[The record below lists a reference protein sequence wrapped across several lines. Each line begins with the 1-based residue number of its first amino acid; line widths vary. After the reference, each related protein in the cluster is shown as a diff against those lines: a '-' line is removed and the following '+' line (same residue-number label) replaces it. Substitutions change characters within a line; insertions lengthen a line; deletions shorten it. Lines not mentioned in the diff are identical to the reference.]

1 MIFKILML
9 LLIVAGL
16 IYWIKQPR
24 RVLPG
29 AAYAP
34 APGNTRRP
42 VFVALCIGAAI
53 SAVAALLTALLWMG
67 AVAGATTGGGYR
79 GQADFLLPVSG
90 CLLALAVG
98 CAVGAF
104 FKRRS

>member
-34 APGNTRRP
+34 AQPRRP
-42 VFVALCIGAAI
+42 VFVALCIAAAI
-53 SAVAALLTALLWMG
+53 SAVAALLTSLLWMG

-104 FKRRS
+104 FKRRG